1 MQTKSTRSKKPAAHS
16 LHRLV
21 EMFDS
26 PAQRLKCHA
35 AAYVETSA
43 KYFAADDWNALAAE
57 WIVRSSPQMLG
68 LFTRNKTRSDSTEK
82 NTAVAG
88 WWYSPCVEQDKKT
101 RAFHCFQV
109 GSTLN
114 RHRLQPLDFNWRL
127 RPPDVGSLE
136 GNSCRLLLANRRLNL
151 VLS

>member
-82 NTAVAG
+82 T
-88 WWYSPCVEQDKKT
+88 
-101 RAFHCFQV
+101 
-109 GSTLN
+109 
-114 RHRLQPLDFNWRL
+114 
-127 RPPDVGSLE
+127 
-136 GNSCRLLLANRRLNL
+136 LLLLVGDTPL
-151 VLS
+151 VLSRTRRRGPFTAFRLVQHWTVTAFSPWTLTDGSGRQMSGRSREIRVDCYWPTDV